1 MSTDSNFPRLAR
13 PPLGVSIAAAAGND
27 DPLGPPA
34 PPEVLRRRYDQLNGQ
49 RIRLRSDQQRVTS
62 LLAALTEYLAVA
74 PQVEAAL
81 EVLGQE
87 LFGRLAG
94 VIERHLTLALQEVL
108 QQPITLKVERDFK
121 RGAATMR
128 FHIQRDGQEED
139 IMRGQGGSVANI
151 LSVGL
156 RIFALAQLDSKTHRR
171 FLILD
176 EQDCWL
182 APDLVPRLVKIIHE
196 AAKALNFQ
204 VILIS
209 HHAVPCFAPYAD
221 KILRLVPTAQGVEIE
236 DATPKSSH
244 PDGV

>member
-1 MSTDSNFPRLAR
+1 MPFPRLAR
-13 PPLGVSIAAAAGND
+13 PTITPPSAPSD

-34 PPEVLRRRYDQLNGQ
+34 SPQILRRRYHNLDGQ
-49 RIRLRSDQQRVTS
+49 RISKRNQQQNITRQ
-62 LLAALTEYLAVA
+62 LGHLANYLALA
-74 PQVEAAL
+74 PEVEAAL
-81 EVLGQE
+81 ETLSQE
-87 LFGRLAG
+87 LFGKLAN

-108 QQPITLKVERDFK
+108 QQAITLKVERDFK

-128 FHIQRDGQEED
+128 FHILRDGQEED

-156 RIFALAQLDSKTHRR
+156 RIFALTQLDTRTHRR
-171 FLILD
+171 LLVLD

-196 AAKALNFQ
+196 AAKALGFQ

-209 HHAVPCFAPYAD
+209 HHHTACFTPYAD
-221 KILRLVPTAQGVEIE
+221 KILRLTPTVQGIQVE
-236 DATPKSSH
+236 DATPRTHH
-244 PDGV
+244 PD